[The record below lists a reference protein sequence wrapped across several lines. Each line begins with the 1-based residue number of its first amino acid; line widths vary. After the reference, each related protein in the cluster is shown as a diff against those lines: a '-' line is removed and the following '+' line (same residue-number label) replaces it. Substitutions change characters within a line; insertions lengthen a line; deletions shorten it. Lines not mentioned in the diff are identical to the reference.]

1 MKKVLVS
8 QEGYVMQIEEPEDQ
22 FDIYNGPDATF
33 QWVDA
38 PDNVSLF
45 WTLEYSPTQQRMVWV
60 EREYPHPNREMQRKV
75 AYGDVGAQLD
85 MLYHDLKSGVPLTE
99 GAWVNHIELVKNSIP
114 APETSVEEDLS
125 PEEQAAMDEIREP
138 AVDQPMKFS
147 SDEMPA
153 WKRFPGWWGYN
164 NGGGE

>member
-22 FDIYNGPDATF
+22 FEIYNGPDATF

-45 WTLEYSPTQQRMVWV
+45 WTLEYSPSQQKMVFV
-60 EREYPHPNREMQRKV
+60 ERDQPHPNREMQRRV

-99 GAWVNHIELVKNSIP
+99 GSWINHIDLVKSSIP
-114 APETSVEEDLS
+114 APETSVEEDMS
-125 PEEQAAMDEIREP
+125 PEEQAALDEIREP
-138 AVDQPMKFS
+138 SSNEPMKFS
-147 SDEMPA
+147 SDDMPA

>member
-22 FDIYNGPDATF
+22 FEIYNGPDATF

-45 WTLEYSPTQQRMVWV
+45 WTLEYSPSQQKMVFV
-60 EREYPHPNREMQRKV
+60 ERDQPHPNREMQRRV

-85 MLYHDLKSGVPLTE
+85 MLYHDIVAGKLDTTGTW
-99 GAWVNHIELVKNSIP
+99 ATHIKAVKDANP
-114 APETSVEEDLS
+114 KP
-125 PEEQAAMDEIREP
+125 
-138 AVDQPMKFS
+138 
-147 SDEMPA
+147 
-153 WKRFPGWWGYN
+153 
-164 NGGGE
+164 